1 MNLLAFN
8 LSWFNFDRSSIVGRR
23 SVFRPRVLVAFVVA
37 SAFVMN
43 GNLALGADDAPTP
56 TTMNASLRQVASIIG
71 LLPVMEQITAMQAQ
85 FHNVVP
91 TPSLE
96 YLAKRQKLL
105 YLREKENQILS
116 TANLEVNATRGFI
129 ESDMAHV
136 AEAQAAMVE
145 KRARVLRRNTII
157 NFVSGGLTKITGYS
171 IALAGPDT
179 PTNILEVVDGSVQ
192 CGLSGLTMKELHE
205 ENFLVKELP
214 PRLAALNQSENRHVY
229 PEQVWDFLNA
239 PPLDGSGQTSRKEA
253 LAATWQQRGMM
264 ARTDKAVKLRAG
276 TTRHHLALARIAPQ
290 LLEDRAAMLSE
301 LRSLV
306 SEMHDSLMALSQI
319 CQQSFADDPSFDWP
333 VAADP
338 SDTRI
343 Q

>member
-1 MNLLAFN
+1 MVNGSLVLA
-8 LSWFNFDRSSIVGRR
+8 
-23 SVFRPRVLVAFVVA
+23 
-37 SAFVMN
+37 
-43 GNLALGADDAPTP
+43 ADDGKGTVPERKVMT
-56 TTMNASLRQVASIIG
+56 ASLRQVAAITG
-71 LLPVMEQITAMQAQ
+71 LLPVMQQITAMQAQ
-85 FHNVVP
+85 FQNAPAVP
-91 TPSLE
+91 TLE
-96 YLAKRQKLL
+96 YLGKRQRLI
-105 YLREKENQILS
+105 YLRQKEAQILT

-157 NFVSGGLTKITGYS
+157 NFISGGLTKITGYS
-171 IALAGPDT
+171 IALAGPDL
-179 PTNILEVVDGSVQ
+179 PTNVLEVVDGSVQ

-214 PRLAALNQSENRHVY
+214 PRLAALNESENKHVY
-229 PEQVWDFLNA
+229 PDQVWRFLNA

-306 SEMHDSLMALSQI
+306 SEMHDSLMELSQI
-319 CQQSFADDPSFDWP
+319 CEQSFADDPSFDWP
-333 VAADP
+333 IAADP
-338 SDTRI
+338 ADTRI